1 MSACA
6 LDSKALLQICT
17 GWMVPPVEATSSF
30 CFLDLYHHSIILGNM
45 VQETRRRALDAGHS
59 SRWLSSSSRI
69 YTYGATALLA
79 MASLIMLHAPGV
91 ASAAPT
97 KIDMHAGHQLT
108 PDTFQETIRDG
119 IW

>member
-1 MSACA
+1 M
-6 LDSKALLQICT
+6 L
-17 GWMVPPVEATSSF
+17 PPVEARRRGALHFDSLFTTIPFYSE
-30 CFLDLYHHSIILGNM
+30 NM
-45 VQETRRRALDAGHS
+45 VQDTRRRALDDCHS
-59 SRWLSSSSRI
+59 SRWLSSSSSRI
-69 YTYGATALLA
+69 YTYGKTALLA
-79 MASLIMLHAPGV
+79 IAALIMLHAPGV